1 MNTSPQDIALPSNI
15 TDLLTR
21 AARNQPESGLGY
33 CLGGADAPY
42 EFQSHTELLRE
53 ARSLLT
59 ALRGHG
65 LAPRDT
71 VILVLEQPREFLTAF
86 WACLLGGFIPSPMAA
101 QRNDPNRWAGQLA
114 HTELLL
120 DHPLVLTDS
129 RLAVELPEVDGMR
142 VATIESL
149 RGAEPADDVH
159 RAAAQDTAVLML
171 TSGSTGNSKAV
182 RLSHANLLASM
193 AGKNG
198 YHRLS
203 SADTTFN
210 WVSFDHVAALLECHL
225 LPLYAGAN
233 QWHAEASAVLAEPL
247 TFLRLLSRHRVTAT
261 FAPNFLLGL
270 LNSPEAA
277 ASAAAESLDLS
288 PLRQLIS
295 GGEAVPA
302 STGRAFLDRFAPC
315 GLAPGAL
322 WPAFGMTETCA
333 GSIYNLGFP
342 EQDRGQEFAAVG
354 TPVEGLCIRV
364 VDGNDREL
372 PEGETGEL
380 QLSGPMMT
388 SGYHNNPRAT
398 AEAFTA
404 DGWFRSGDLGRITA
418 GRLTLV
424 GRSKDSVIV
433 NGVNYFSHE
442 IESALELLDGVARSY
457 VAVFPVRPEH
467 SDTEQLVVAFH
478 PATADGA
485 DGDDSALHRVL
496 TAIRSTVVMRWG
508 VRPGLILPLD
518 KEAFPKTSLGK
529 IQRPLMRRRLESG
542 GYDATVREVAE
553 LGTRMLGV
561 HTEPEGSTE
570 GELRAIYAE
579 LFDVAP
585 ESVSTTANFFDLG
598 GTSLD
603 ILRLRSK
610 VAQRLGVSGLQVIDL
625 LTAPTVRSLAGRL
638 AERETPGDAAA
649 YDPVVPM
656 QLGGTKT
663 PLFCVHPGVG
673 EVLVFVNL
681 AQYFA
686 GDRPFYA
693 LRARG
698 FNEGEKPF
706 ATFEEMV
713 DTYVAAIRER
723 QPHGPYAVAGYSY
736 GGAVAFEIA
745 KVLESQGERV
755 DFVGSFNLP
764 PHIKYRMNELDFVET
779 AANLAFFLALID
791 KKQSLELPDLL
802 RGLPREQQLAHFID
816 IAPKRRL
823 AELDLDHERFAAWA
837 DLADRLTDLGRGYE
851 PSGSVR
857 SMSVFYAIPLRGTKQ
872 DWLANELRR
881 WDAYTTEDNRY
892 IDVPGEHYTLM
903 GPRHVAAFQGILRR
917 ELDRA
922 MGER

>member
-1 MNTSPQDIALPSNI
+1 MNTSHQGDPRPSNI

-21 AARNQPESGLGY
+21 AARNQPEAGLGY

-42 EFQSHTELLRE
+42 EFQTHTELLHE
-53 ARSLLT
+53 ACCLLT

-65 LAPRDT
+65 LVSQDK
-71 VILVLEQPREFLTAF
+71 VVLILERPREFLTAF
-86 WACLLGGFIPSPMAA
+86 WACVLGGFVPCPTVA
-101 QRNDPNRWAGQLA
+101 QRTDPARWSGQLTHLDA
-114 HTELLL
+114 LLE
-120 DHPLVLTDS
+120 HPLVLTS
-129 RLAVELPEVDGMR
+129 SSLAVELPPVDGLR
-142 VATIESL
+142 IATFDSL

-159 RAAAQDTAVLML
+159 QALPGDTAVLML
-171 TSGSTGNSKAV
+171 TSGSTGDSKAV

-193 AGKNG
+193 TGKNG

-203 SADTTFN
+203 AADTTFN

-225 LPLYAGAN
+225 LPLYTGSR
-233 QWHAEASAVLAEPL
+233 QWHTEASVILTEPL
-247 TFLRLLSRHRVTAT
+247 EFLRLLSRHRVTMT
-261 FAPNFLLGL
+261 FSPNFLLGQ

-277 ASAAAESLDLS
+277 ERARAESLDLS

-295 GGEAVPA
+295 GGEAVVTT
-302 STGRAFLDRFAPC
+302 TGRAFLDRFGPY
-315 GLAPGAL
+315 GLGPGTL

-342 EQDRGQEFAAVG
+342 EDDRGQEFAAVG
-354 TPVEGLCIRV
+354 TPVEGLRIRV
-364 VDGNDREL
+364 VDEHDRAL
-372 PEGETGEL
+372 PDGETGEL
-380 QLSGPMMT
+380 QLSGPVIT
-388 SGYHNNPRAT
+388 SGYHNNAQAT
-398 AEAFTA
+398 ADAFTD
-404 DGWFRSGDLGRITA
+404 DGWFRTGDLGRITA

-424 GRSKDSVIV
+424 GRSKDSIIV

-442 IESALELLDGVARSY
+442 IESVLEQLDGVAGSY

-478 PATADGA
+478 PETAD
-485 DGDDSALHRVL
+485 DDENALHRVL
-496 TAIRSTVVMRWG
+496 TAVRSTVVMQWG
-508 VRPGLILPLD
+508 FRPGLILPLD
-518 KEAFPKTSLGK
+518 KAAFPRTSLGK
-529 IQRPLMRRRLESG
+529 IQRTLMRRRLEAG
-542 GYDATVREVAE
+542 AYDTTVHAIAE
-553 LGTRMLGV
+553 LGTRMLGGYTAPDGG
-561 HTEPEGSTE
+561 TER
-570 GELRAIYAE
+570 ELCAMYAE
-579 LFDVAP
+579 MFAIAP
-585 ESVSTTANFFDLG
+585 ESVSATANFFDLG

-610 VAQRLGVSGLQVIDL
+610 VAQRLGVPGLQVIDL
-625 LTAPTVRSLAGRL
+625 LTAPTVRSLAERL
-638 AERETPGDAAA
+638 TQRSTPGAAPA

-656 QLGGTKT
+656 QPGGTKT

-681 AQYFA
+681 AKYFA

-745 KVLESQGERV
+745 KALQSQGEQV

-764 PHIKYRMNELDFVET
+764 PHIKYRMEELDFVET
-779 AANLAFFLALID
+779 ATNLAFFLGLID
-791 KKQSLELPDLL
+791 KQQSLELPGRL
-802 RGLPREQQLAHFID
+802 RGLPREKQLERLLNA
-816 IAPKRRL
+816 APQSRL
-823 AELDLDHERFAAWA
+823 AELDLDLEKFAAWSE
-837 DLADRLTDLGRGYE
+837 LADRLTDLGRGYE
-851 PSGSVR
+851 PGGTVR
-857 SMSVFYAIPLRGTKQ
+857 SMTVFYAIPLRGTKQ

-881 WDAYTTEDNRY
+881 WDEYTTEDNRY
-892 IDVPGEHYTLM
+892 IEVPGEHYTLM
-903 GPRHVAAFQGILRR
+903 GPHHVAEFQGILRR

-922 MGER
+922 MGEA